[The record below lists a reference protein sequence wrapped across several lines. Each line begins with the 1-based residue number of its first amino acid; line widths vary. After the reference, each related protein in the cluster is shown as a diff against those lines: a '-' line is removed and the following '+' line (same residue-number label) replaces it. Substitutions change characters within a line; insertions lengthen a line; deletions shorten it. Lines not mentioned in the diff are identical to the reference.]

1 MLRAADCLRTRL
13 IGLSRRSKRLL
24 QVGAD
29 IVLIWIA
36 LGWPSWSASGIWA
49 RPSHLAVTPGCS
61 LVRRY

>member
-36 LGWPSWSASGIWA
+36 LW
-49 RPSHLAVTPGCS
+49 LAFV
-61 LVRRY
+61 VRLGDLGYSTQRNL